1 MKHIEI
7 LLSVAF
13 IPSPLTND
21 EQDFAVLKWIK
32 NSDHKPMESII
43 HSLFT
48 CHSQPVNYTQ

>member
-13 IPSPLTND
+13 IPSPLTNG